1 MSTANR
7 SSPLPQLLVR
17 GAILGMVAGIVM
29 AMFAM
34 VASVSYQ
41 HHGFFTPLFHIS
53 ALFGTPTAMMESMTQ
68 AMAGHPFRFS
78 AGPALLGLMIH
89 MVTGAAYGMVF
100 VLLAQRLRRS
110 LVIPA
115 GMVYGLAVFVVSSFV
130 GLPVASA
137 LTGAGPVI
145 TNMAKMVGW
154 STFAVEHL
162 MFGTTLG
169 LLTFAFGGVDTKA
182 PHAALRTSVAS

>member
-1 MSTANR
+1 MSTSER
-7 SSPLPQLLVR
+7 TSPAPLLIR
-17 GAILGMVAGIVM
+17 GAVYGMVAGMAM

-34 VASVSYQ
+34 VASVTYQ
-41 HHGFFTPLFHIS
+41 HHGFFTPLYHIS
-53 ALFGTPTAMMESMTQ
+53 ALLESPDAMMTSVSQ
-68 AMAGHPFRFS
+68 AMAGHHFWFT

-100 VLLAQRLRRS
+100 VLITQRLHRS

-115 GMVYGLAVFVVSSFV
+115 GMAYGLAVFVISSFI
-130 GLPVASA
+130 GLPIAAKVTAS
-137 LTGAGPVI
+137 GPVI

-162 MFGTTLG
+162 MFGTVLG
-169 LLTFAFGGVDTKA
+169 LLTFALGRTTQTEPQLELRSPV
-182 PHAALRTSVAS
+182 AA